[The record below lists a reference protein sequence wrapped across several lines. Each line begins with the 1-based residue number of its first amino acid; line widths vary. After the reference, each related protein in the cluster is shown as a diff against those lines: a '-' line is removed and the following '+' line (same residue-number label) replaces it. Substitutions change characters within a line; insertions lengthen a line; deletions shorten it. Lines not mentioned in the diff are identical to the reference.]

1 MPLPIKE
8 EPKTRKVMML
18 WTEKMYIEA
27 KEFADINNISVSELS
42 RYAINQ
48 FLQNNPLEES

>member
-1 MPLPIKE
+1 MSFPLRE

-18 WTEKMYIEA
+18 WTEKMYVEA
-27 KEFADINNISVSELS
+27 KQFADKNKISVSELS

-48 FLQNNPLEES
+48 VLQNKPQEET